1 MKESLTELLSSVL
14 DFIVTIIGFML
25 IGLVVSPTYNSIAW
39 EFNLPPLNYWTICGA
54 MYTLHKI
61 FFGVKLK
68 KD

>member
-25 IGLVVSPTYNSIAW
+25 IGLIVSPTYNSIAW

-61 FFGVKLK
+61 FHGVGTK